1 MILRYCLNFHLYFIF
16 WGHFEICFANFKM
29 GSGTSGQDGTIS
41 RCGSSLHKTTSKLQV
56 KYRTAII
63 VRNQVEWKS
72 DNYGIKET
80 TSIRLVVG
88 GTETGWAGPTLTC
101 SG

>member
-1 MILRYCLNFHLYFIF
+1 
-16 WGHFEICFANFKM
+16 M
-29 GSGTSGQDGTIS
+29 GSGTSGQDSTIS

-80 TSIRLVVG
+80 TPFQTGRKGREVEWADPHSHVVDKN
-88 GTETGWAGPTLTC
+88 
-101 SG
+101 